1 VDKLSNLS
9 GVNFDRVY
17 IKDALKDHRQD
28 VKEFQNEAE
37 HGSKPEVKSFA
48 SKILPTLQEQ
58 LESFFNAE
66 PASVP
71 Q

>member
-9 GVNFDRVY
+9 GVNFDRAY

-37 HGSKPEVKSFA
+37 NGSKAEVKSFA
-48 SKILPTLQEQ
+48 SKTLPTLHGQV
-58 LESFFNAE
+58 ESFFNAE

-71 Q
+71 R